1 MEEAMKAKLDAA
13 ERSIERAANS
23 YRPVSGRNRKRI
35 ETILERSRKS
45 RNINIRISEPTLAEL
60 KRRAEQE
67 GLPYQTLI
75 SSILHKYVMNRL
87 VDEEA
92 ITKSLRFLRSAQ

>member
-1 MEEAMKAKLDAA
+1 MKAKLDAA

-23 YRPVSGRNRKRI
+23 YRPVSGRDRKRI

-92 ITKSLRFLRSAQ
+92 ITKSLRFLRAAQ

>member
-1 MEEAMKAKLDAA
+1 MKAKLDAA
-13 ERSIERAANS
+13 ERSIERAASS
-23 YRPVSGRNRKRI
+23 YRPVSGKDRKRI

>member
-1 MEEAMKAKLDAA
+1 MERTMKTKLDSSERAI
-13 ERSIERAANS
+13 ERSASS
-23 YRPVSGRNRKRI
+23 YRPVSAKQRKRV

-45 RNINIRISEPTLAEL
+45 RNINIRVSEETLAEL
-60 KRRAEQE
+60 KKRSEQE

-75 SSILHKYVMNRL
+75 SSVLHKYLHNRL

-92 ITKSLRFLRSAQ
+92 ISKSMQLLRSTR

>member
-1 MEEAMKAKLDAA
+1 MKAKLDAA

>member
-1 MEEAMKAKLDAA
+1 MEKAMKRKLDAA
-13 ERSIERAANS
+13 ERSIERAATS
-23 YRPVSGRNRKRI
+23 YRPVSAKDRKRI
-35 ETILERSRKS
+35 ETILEHSRKS

-92 ITKSLRFLRSAQ
+92 ITKSIRFLRSAQ